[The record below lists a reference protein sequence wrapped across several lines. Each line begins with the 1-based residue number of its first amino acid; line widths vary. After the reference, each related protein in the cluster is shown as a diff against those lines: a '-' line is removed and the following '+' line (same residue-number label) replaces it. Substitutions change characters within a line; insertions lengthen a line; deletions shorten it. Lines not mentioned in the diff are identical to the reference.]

1 MNNRFTTPINEDD
14 EMFHMEGMEDDGESS
29 VKSPKRTAAG
39 LAAMNVWGSY
49 AAVAGKTSTNGTK
62 GVPVSGR

>member
-1 MNNRFTTPINEDD
+1 MNGRFTTPINEDD
-14 EMFHMEGMEDDGESS
+14 EMFHMEGMEDDGDSA
-29 VKSPKRTAAG
+29 VKSPKRATSG
-39 LAAMNVWGSY
+39 LSAMNVWGSY